1 MITYLDS
8 SALIKFISDE
18 EINNDL
24 QELSRSTLATSIIS
38 KAEIAMYLRRKQ
50 IVGTIRLSGIL
61 PKVFFIPLSNQ
72 VVEFTEIL
80 DFKVSQRALDAIHLA
95 SAFSLGESLAQL
107 VTFDKRMILGAT
119 ALGINVNS

>member
-38 KAEIAMYLRRKQ
+38 RAEIAMYLRRKQ

-61 PKVFFIPLSNQ
+61 PKVLFIPLSNQ

-107 VTFDKRMILGAT
+107 VTFDKRMILGAA

>member
-1 MITYLDS
+1 LITYLDS

-38 KAEIAMYLRRKQ
+38 RAEIAMYLRRKQ

-107 VTFDKRMILGAT
+107 VTFDKRMILGAA

>member
-61 PKVFFIPLSNQ
+61 PKVLFIPLSNQ

-107 VTFDKRMILGAT
+107 VTFDKRMILGAA

>member
-38 KAEIAMYLRRKQ
+38 RAEIAMYLRRKQ

-107 VTFDKRMILGAT
+107 VTFDKRMILGAA

>member
-38 KAEIAMYLRRKQ
+38 RAEIAMYLRRKQ